1 MPPLVDLDLHRLLRT
16 LFAIFTR
23 NLYIIQLSVHPVQT
37 HSTAWN
43 RSLLC
48 TYRCIYTSIHLCFQ
62 ALPGGGNSW
71 EVGGHCCRILGL
83 LELPT
88 PGPSQQVPLR
98 VFPDGTTKGE
108 GFSQIGRLSI
118 LSCSGTIYIVKRFLA
133 SGGTWILMAR
143 LLSEWCVQ
151 ESNLIGFDFFPSNSR
166 GMSGNP
172 WNGENRRGAQ
182 TQVENVGTVGEEP

>member
-1 MPPLVDLDLHRLLRT
+1 MKNCSVLAPPTVPQHLTLASRLSIRCFASPSLCSWAAKRHLWQVHLGPLGCSQNATTSRPRPTPFATNTLCHLH
-16 LFAIFTR
+16 F
-23 NLYIIQLSVHPVQT
+23 YIIQLSVHPVQT

-98 VFPDGTTKGE
+98 VFLKEP
-108 GFSQIGRLSI
+108 QR
-118 LSCSGTIYIVKRFLA
+118 
-133 SGGTWILMAR
+133 AR
-143 LLSEWCVQ
+143 VS
-151 ESNLIGFDFFPSNSR
+151 PK
-166 GMSGNP
+166 
-172 WNGENRRGAQ
+172 
-182 TQVENVGTVGEEP
+182 

>member
-1 MPPLVDLDLHRLLRT
+1 MKQVFIVYIQVYIHVYSFMLSGSSRWRQQLR
-16 LFAIFTR
+16 
-23 NLYIIQLSVHPVQT
+23 SG
-37 HSTAWN
+37 
-43 RSLLC
+43 RSLLQDPRASG
-48 TYRCIYTSIHLCFQ
+48 TTDTRSVSASSF
-62 ALPGGGNSW
+62 AS
-71 EVGGHCCRILGL
+71 
-83 LELPT
+83 
-88 PGPSQQVPLR
+88 
-98 VFPDGTTKGE
+98 FPDGTTKGE

-133 SGGTWILMAR
+133 SGGTWILIAR

-182 TQVENVGTVGEEP
+182 TQVENVGTVGEVP